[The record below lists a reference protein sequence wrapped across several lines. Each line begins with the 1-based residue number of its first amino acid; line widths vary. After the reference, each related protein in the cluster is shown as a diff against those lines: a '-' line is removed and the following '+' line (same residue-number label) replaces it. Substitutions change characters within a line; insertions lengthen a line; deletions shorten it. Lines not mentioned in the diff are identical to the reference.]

1 MRVDSSFLKV
11 RVEWVTKCLQSK
23 EEAHRHLAQ
32 ILKFGARSIPSRPHG
47 RFVGR
52 VAAWLL
58 FRQVISEALFR
69 ARVGSSAPFSC
80 SERHFL
86 WAEGGRRGK
95 DSMTAS

>member
-11 RVEWVTKCLQSK
+11 RVEWVNKYLQSK

-58 FRQVISEALFR
+58 GYCFDKLSAKPFLGHALVRQLPFLALNGTF
-69 ARVGSSAPFSC
+69 C
-80 SERHFL
+80 
-86 WAEGGRRGK
+86 GRREVEE
-95 DSMTAS
+95 ARIQ

>member
-11 RVEWVTKCLQSK
+11 RVEWVNKCLQSK

-80 SERHFL
+80 SERHFFVG
-86 WAEGGRRGK
+86 GGR
-95 DSMTAS
+95 